1 MSVNDCLQVAC
12 RGVPPAELV
21 QARELFASGEYFT
34 CHEVLE
40 ELWRRTEGP
49 LRDLYRGLIQIAVGL
64 YHAQRGN
71 DVGTRRV
78 LARGLRRVQQYPNGC
93 LAIDIEALCIGA
105 SRYLAWLE
113 AGALPPAPPLP
124 EWRWCGETF
133 VRDNKEELTGV

>member
-12 RGVPPAELV
+12 RGAPPAELV
-21 QARELFASGEYFT
+21 RARQLFAIGDYFT

-40 ELWRRTEGP
+40 ELWRATEGP

-71 DVGTRRV
+71 LVGARQV
-78 LARGLRRVQQYPNGC
+78 LTRGLRRVEQYPNGC
-93 LAIDIEALCIGA
+93 LGIDLEALCVGA

-124 EWRWCGETF
+124 VWRWCVGIFDQGDEET
-133 VRDNKEELTGV
+133 RGV